1 MVNILKYLGYLLFF
15 IVMFLFFLP
24 KENLYYA
31 AQKEAQKYEIGIMD
45 ASRKETAFGLQIE
58 NVSLVYKGIEVA
70 KIQKVE
76 SGLYLFDNTITAEN
90 VKLSSLVESYLPRDI
105 KSIVVHYRLL
115 QPLEVSFTAKG
126 DFGVAK
132 GVFDINK
139 RDIRLHIKPSKIFLQ
154 QYKNSLKKLKKLEN
168 GEYSYEKTL

>member
-1 MVNILKYLGYLLFF
+1 MVNILKYLGYMFFF

-31 AQKEAQKYEIGIMD
+31 LQKEAQKYAIGIID
-45 ASRKETAFGLQIE
+45 ASHKETAFGLKMQNIL
-58 NVSLVYKGIEVA
+58 LVYKGVEVA

-76 SGLYLFDNTITAEN
+76 SSLYLFDNTIIAEN
-90 VKLSSLVESYLPRDI
+90 VKLSSLVESYLPRDV
-105 KSIVVHYRLL
+105 KNIVVHYRLL
-115 QPLEVSFTAKG
+115 QPLEASFTVKG

-132 GVFDINK
+132 GVFDINT
-139 RDIRLHIKPSKIFLQ
+139 REVRLYLKPSKIFLQ
-154 QYKNSLKKLKKLEN
+154 QYKNSLTKLKKLEN